1 MCEAKWLVHEHIRIV
16 AIYLVVY
23 IIVGTLNIFLRT
35 KLGSWVCI
43 ESKIGLVFTLI
54 NYIQLIKYS

>member
-23 IIVGTLNIFLRT
+23 IIVGTLNIFLRR
-35 KLGSWVCI
+35 KLGSRACI

-54 NYIQLIKYS
+54 NYI